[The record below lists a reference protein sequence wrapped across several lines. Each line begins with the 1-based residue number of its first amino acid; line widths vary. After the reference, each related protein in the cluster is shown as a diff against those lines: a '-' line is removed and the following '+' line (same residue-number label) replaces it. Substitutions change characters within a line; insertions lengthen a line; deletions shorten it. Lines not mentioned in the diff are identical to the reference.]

1 MQSLFGR
8 ALDAGRRVQV
18 FLDAQAATLGKVVPP
33 SIRAML
39 DDAVT
44 QLAGFQ
50 VEQATALGTAKG
62 ETVNQTTLRD
72 DLYQRFMVQIGRTA
86 KVELRKTPEFSNL
99 VVSALARRKLDFVS
113 TANKFADAAAKHE
126 QQLIEHGMPADF
138 LVQLRAA
145 IAAVS
150 ASADARGRNV
160 ARRIA
165 ATQGSKAMN
174 KALRQKIGQIDGLI
188 RPALKKNAA
197 LLADW
202 RASKQIRQIAVTPL
216 PTGGTVVTP
225 VASGPAPTAAP
236 PQSTPAPAPA
246 PAPAPS
252 AAPLP
257 PKPAA

>member
-1 MQSLFGR
+1 MQSTFGG

-33 SIRAML
+33 TIRAML

-50 VEQATALGTAKG
+50 IEQATAVGTAKG

-72 DLYQRFMVQIGRTA
+72 DLYQRFMVQVGRTA
-86 KVELRKTPEFSNL
+86 KVELRNTPEFPNL

-113 TANKFADAAAKHE
+113 TATKFADAAAKHE
-126 QQLIEHGMPADF
+126 QLLIDHGMPADF

-150 ASADARGRNV
+150 ASADSRGRNV

-165 ATQGSKAMN
+165 ATQGCIAMN

-188 RPALKKNAA
+188 KPALKKNAA

-202 RASKQIRQIAVTPL
+202 RASKQIRQLPVTPL

-225 VASGPAPTAAP
+225 APT
-236 PQSTPAPAPA
+236 
-246 PAPAPS
+246 
-252 AAPLP
+252 
-257 PKPAA
+257 PAAQPTTPPVVPPAAAA